1 MPRGRPATHQSAEEK
16 KAARSAE
23 NQRAYVKKKLK
34 LQANALGEPVTG
46 TFITHDA
53 ASLLNENAA
62 AGILLPVPQDVGILT
77 NNLDLLDIAVA
88 QSQNASPNISMR
100 QTISSPSPLSL
111 TYEQADFTLSNYFN
125 YSIGH
130 EDLHKSSP
138 AHSSPP
144 ATSPT
149 YSCDISCE
157 DNSLQKSS
165 PTSQS
170 PTVMSLPGDISS
182 EDDNSSNE
190 SPPTHQSPLV
200 TITRSGNIP

>member
-77 NNLDLLDIAVA
+77 NNLDLLDIAIA
-88 QSQNASPNISMR
+88 QSQDASFAVLLSVGADEFSEIRRSWRDLKMDWNLRKRLLEDQAFDHEGAHAIFPSLRPATLAMK
-100 QTISSPSPLSL
+100 ISSRVMGSTAL
-111 TYEQADFTLSNYFN
+111 TVT
-125 YSIGH
+125 
-130 EDLHKSSP
+130 P
-138 AHSSPP
+138 AF
-144 ATSPT
+144 
-149 YSCDISCE
+149 
-157 DNSLQKSS
+157 
-165 PTSQS
+165 
-170 PTVMSLPGDISS
+170 
-182 EDDNSSNE
+182 
-190 SPPTHQSPLV
+190 
-200 TITRSGNIP
+200 R